1 MPRQIRKGEI
11 NTMRVCFAIA
21 NEIGL
26 IFLVSTQI
34 ILYFMVWIK
43 VLTEKVFPIL
53 KSFIGPLILERT

>member
-11 NTMRVCFAIA
+11 NTMREYFIIA
-21 NEIGL
+21 NEMGL

-43 VLTEKVFPIL
+43 VLTEKVFPIV